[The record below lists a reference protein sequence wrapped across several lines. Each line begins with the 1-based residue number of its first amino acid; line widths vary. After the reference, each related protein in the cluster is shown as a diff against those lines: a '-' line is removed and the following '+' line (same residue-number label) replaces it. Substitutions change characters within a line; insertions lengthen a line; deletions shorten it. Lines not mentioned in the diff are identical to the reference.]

1 MAHGATLPV
10 KPETGGKVAEGYS
23 TPKADQLVQRMV
35 IPPKRVLPI
44 VFLPGIMGS
53 NLRMSAA
60 RQSLL
65 KKSNNMAWRPED
77 KTESLALVNA
87 SAARRQSQL
96 DPDTTEVD
104 SYDPVTNPTGDKDE
118 TSYERHD
125 NVKLG
130 SYYVRVGINTPLLM
144 SDDRRAANSRTR
156 EQKARERGWGEVYYS
171 SYRELLE
178 MCEAHLNQP
187 YIRPGQPTAWWKSE
201 MLGISPQTWQALR
214 EFNLA
219 PLDEP
224 MLRQAV
230 TGCWFPVHAMGYNWL
245 KSNRDSGEAIA
256 QRIEALIKR
265 YVEQGYQCEKVIV
278 VTHSMGGLVARA
290 LIHPEMG
297 NLKSKVLGMVHG
309 VMPATGAGAGYKRMR
324 CGFEGW
330 LLDIG
335 SKVCGNMGPEVTA
348 ILGNAQGGLELL
360 PSRAYGNAWLQVR
373 HQDSILLSLPKD
385 GDPYEEIYKVK
396 NKWYG
401 LVYDEK
407 WLNPAGLPNK
417 SLSKTHK
424 LLDAAKAFHNAIEN
438 TFHEQSYAHYGNDLT
453 RRAWHHVLWDISLPV
468 ASAQIDLLR
477 LTGDSLQGELT
488 LTDPSRQ
495 PNPSIPATGQ
505 VKPPPAPV
513 SRTSILQPASALS
526 GLTGPV
532 PSASPAKGA
541 GKLPSVP
548 NSLTAILRPATDAGD
563 LTVPVHS
570 ANGQHAS
577 GKFKGIFRQTGYEHQ
592 SSYSD
597 NGALRST
604 LYSIVQIA
612 RTMSWS
618 K

>member
-23 TPKADQLVQRMV
+23 TPKADQLAQRMV

-44 VFLPGIMGS
+44 IFLPGIMGS
-53 NLRMSAA
+53 NLRMNAE
-60 RQSLL
+60 RQAML

-77 KTESLALVNA
+77 KTESIALINA

-104 SYDPVTNPTGDKDE
+104 IYDPITNPTGDTSE

-125 NVKLG
+125 NVELDTYYLG
-130 SYYVRVGINTPLLM
+130 VGIDTPLLV
-144 SDDRRAANSRTR
+144 DDRRAANSRTR

-178 MCEAHLNQP
+178 MCEKHLNQP
-187 YIRPGQPTAWWKSE
+187 YVRPGQPSAWWKSE
-201 MLGISPQTWQALR
+201 MLGKLPQTWQAMR

-219 PLDEP
+219 PLDEA
-224 MLRQAV
+224 MLKQAV
-230 TGCWFPVHAMGYNWL
+230 MGCWFPVHAMGYNWL
-245 KSNRDSGEAIA
+245 KSNAESGGVIA
-256 QRIEALIKR
+256 KRIKALIKR
-265 YVEQGYQCEKVIV
+265 YVGQGFQCEKVIV

-290 LIHPEMG
+290 LIHPDMG
-297 NLKSKVLGMVHG
+297 NLKETVLGMVHG
-309 VMPATGAGAGYKRMR
+309 VMPATGAGASYKRMR

-330 LLDIG
+330 MLDIG
-335 SKVCGNMGPEVTA
+335 SKVCGNMGSEVTA

-385 GDPYEEIYKVK
+385 GDPYEEIYKIK

-401 LVYDEK
+401 LVYNEK
-407 WLNPAGLPNK
+407 WLNPAGLDDRN
-417 SLSKTHK
+417 LTRTNN
-424 LLDAAKAFHNAIEN
+424 LLDAAKAFHSAIEN
-438 TFHEQSYAHYGNDLT
+438 TFHEQSYAHYGNDTT

-468 ASAQIDLLR
+468 APEQIDLLR
-477 LTGDSLQGELT
+477 LIGDSLQGALT
-488 LTDPSRQ
+488 LIDPSRQ
-495 PNPSIPATGQ
+495 PSPITPATGQ
-505 VKPPPAPV
+505 VKPPPAHA
-513 SRTSILQPASALS
+513 SLSSILSATGIG
-526 GLTGPV
+526 GLTVPV
-532 PSASPAKGA
+532 RSIAPAKEDV
-541 GKLPSVP
+541 KLPTVP
-548 NSLTAILRPATDAGD
+548 NSITAILRPATDAGD
-563 LTVPVHS
+563 MTVPVHS
-570 ANGQHAS
+570 ANSQYTS

-597 NGALRST
+597 PGALRST

-612 RTMSWS
+612 RTMTWS